1 MKIGKSKWM
10 AGLVL
15 IFLLGF
21 MVCIAIGKS
30 KAELEVE
37 RLGEKAK
44 AAEKLGEKGETSE
57 KAEIKTKSK
66 QELEIEQL
74 NLPEDTSPSLAVKQ
88 IRISG
93 NILVST
99 DILLKDIP
107 LVYNSSD
114 KPLHQ
119 AESSDLYD
127 FRILRDIILNPG
139 PPRQISTRTIEGFTQ
154 YLLSVYQ
161 SHGYSGVYVH
171 VPAEAISADMELP
184 DGQLPIEVVEITVSE
199 IRISHYDVEGNK
211 MEEGLLRSSVF
222 QEWSPAKV
230 GQVANKKKMDDFINL
245 LNLNPDRYISATV
258 SEGAA
263 PRSLAIEYD
272 IYEANP
278 WHSFIQVDNSGTS
291 QRQWAPRVGLINTNL
306 TGIDDR
312 FTAIYQAPWESGIED
327 NYSLFGSYDFP
338 LLGPRLR
345 LNLYGGYSEFD
356 ITPEA
361 GLFNFLGR
369 GSFYGGILRY
379 NAFQKNGWFFDVTSS
394 LGHEKSKVTP
404 SLLPIAGSDV
414 EMNLWGVG
422 FDIHR
427 RDDMSNTSF
436 IFNRLQSFG
445 GSGQSSFWD
454 SATLTGARTNA
465 ERGFAIY
472 TTSAYHSR
480 FLDRNKVQRFSGSC
494 RWITSDGRLVPAKM
508 TSFGGLYSVRG
519 YREYEI
525 VADGGIIASAQYE
538 FDLVKY
544 EESQEIGET
553 ESNEEM
559 QAEKPW
565 LRKLA
570 PLAFFD
576 FGRARIQSPVAG
588 ERAVR
593 ELYSVGLG
601 TVVEL
606 GDNFSGAVYYGFP
619 LRPTD
624 ATSAGEGRF
633 GFSFIYRF

>member
-44 AAEKLGEKGETSE
+44 AAEKLGEKRETAE

-93 NILVST
+93 NTLIST
-99 DILLKDIP
+99 DKLLKDIP

-114 KPLHQ
+114 KPLHE
-119 AESSDLYD
+119 AESSYLYD

-139 PPRQISTRTIEGFTQ
+139 EPRQLSTRTIEGFTQ
-154 YLLSVYQ
+154 YILSVYQ
-161 SHGYSGVYVH
+161 SHGYSGVYVQ
-171 VPAEAISADMELP
+171 VPAEAISAEMELP
-184 DGQLPIEVVEITVSE
+184 DGQLPIEVLEITVSE
-199 IRISHYDVEGNK
+199 IRISYYDVEGNK
-211 MEEGLLRSSVF
+211 MEKGLLRSSVF

-258 SEGAA
+258 SKGAE

-278 WHSFIQVDNSGTS
+278 WHYFIQLDNSGTK
-291 QRQWAPRVGLINTNL
+291 QRQWTPRVGLINTNL

-327 NYSLFGSYDFP
+327 NYSMFGSYDFP

-394 LGHEKSKVTP
+394 LSHERSKVAP
-404 SLLPIAGSDV
+404 SLFPTMASDV
-414 EMNLWGVG
+414 KMDLWGVG

-436 IFNRLQSFG
+436 AFNRVQSFAFG
-445 GSGQSSFWD
+445 GSSDAEF
-454 SATLTGARTNA
+454 ALARTGA
-465 ERGFAIY
+465 ERDFAIY

-480 FLDRNKVQRFSGSC
+480 FLDRNKVQRFSGSF

-519 YREYEI
+519 YKEYEI
-525 VADGGIIASAQYE
+525 VADGGVIASAQYE

-559 QAEKPW
+559 QAEKRW

-576 FGRARIQSPVAG
+576 FGRARIKDPVG
-588 ERAVR
+588 ERAVH
-593 ELYSVGLG
+593 ELFSVGLG
-601 TVVEL
+601 TAVEL
-606 GDNFSGAVYYGFP
+606 GDNFSGAIYYGFP
-619 LRPTD
+619 LRSTD
-624 ATSAGEGRF
+624 DTSAGEGRF

>member
-1 MKIGKSKWM
+1 MKIGESKWM

-15 IFLLGF
+15 ISLLGF
-21 MVCIAIGKS
+21 MVCIAIGES

-44 AAEKLGEKGETSE
+44 AAEKFGEKRETAE
-57 KAEIKTKSK
+57 EAEIKTKSK

-93 NILVST
+93 NTLIST
-99 DILLKDIP
+99 DKLLKDIP

-139 PPRQISTRTIEGFTQ
+139 EPRQLSTRTIEGFTQ

-211 MEEGLLRSSVF
+211 VEKGLLRSSVF

-258 SEGAA
+258 SKGAE

-278 WHSFIQVDNSGTS
+278 WHYFIQVDNSGTK
-291 QRQWAPRVGLINTNL
+291 QRQWTPRVGLINTNL

-327 NYSLFGSYDFP
+327 NYSMFGSYDFP

-394 LGHEKSKVTP
+394 LSHERSKVAP
-404 SLLPIAGSDV
+404 SLFPTMASDV
-414 EMNLWGVG
+414 KMNLWGVG

-445 GSGQSSFWD
+445 GSSDAAFAQ
-454 SATLTGARTNA
+454 ARTGADSD
-465 ERGFAIY
+465 FAIY

-480 FLDRNKVQRFSGSC
+480 FLDRDKVQRFSGSF

-519 YREYEI
+519 YEEYEI
-525 VADGGIIASAQYE
+525 VADGGVIASAQYE

-544 EESQEIGET
+544 EESQEIGGT
-553 ESNEEM
+553 ESNEEI
-559 QAEKPW
+559 QADKRW

-576 FGRARIQSPVAG
+576 FGRARIKDRVAG
-588 ERAVR
+588 EKAVQ
-593 ELYSVGLG
+593 ELCSTGLG
-601 TVVEL
+601 MAVEL
-606 GDNFSGAVYYGFP
+606 GDNFSGAIYYGYP
-619 LRPTD
+619 LRSTD
-624 ATSAGEGRF
+624 DTSTGEGRF